1 MKTRSSFG
9 ILMLSVAVGAA
20 PTYYDG
26 EYAPHHPYEWDNEA
40 QIENKYKSKYG
51 MPPYGGMMGEQPGM
65 GMGSTMGGGMVGPM
79 GGSTF
84 PSAGSAYG
92 AEPSMMA
99 QQDFP
104 AASSDT
110 SLP

>member
-9 ILMLSVAVGAA
+9 ILMLTVAVGAA
-20 PTYYDG
+20 PTYYDDRHVG

-40 QIENKYKSKYG
+40 QMENKYKSKYG

-99 QQDFP
+99 
-104 AASSDT
+104 
-110 SLP
+110 